1 MSFAFDF
8 LFNFLK
14 NLFFL
19 DVLSNTTSTTTQ
31 LKYPLSLSN
40 RLAVDAISG
49 AQQAINVAMGGY
61 DVEKVRF
68 LYTHV
73 LSS

>member
-1 MSFAFDF
+1 MCY
-8 LFNFLK
+8 LTQHQQPN
-14 NLFFL
+14 
-19 DVLSNTTSTTTQ
+19 SNI
-31 LKYPLSLSN
+31 LSLSN

-68 LYTHV
+68 LNTHV
-73 LSS
+73 LSSLLGGLTRKHTQFTRL